1 MRKVKWE
8 PKVTRNEKP
17 KEKGQGYLEL
27 LMFSQKMK
35 GEKIFIMD
43 EKSCES
49 RSCGIS
55 TNKYV

>member
-35 GEKIFIMD
+35 GEKNLHNGLR
-43 EKSCES
+43 EKL
-49 RSCGIS
+49 
-55 TNKYV
+55 

>member
-8 PKVTRNEKP
+8 PKVTRNKKP

-35 GEKIFIMD
+35 GEKNLHN
-43 EKSCES
+43 
-49 RSCGIS
+49 G
-55 TNKYV
+55 